1 MWTISENTKVS
12 WYYNS
17 GRVRLFLVEQTL
29 SYVLTHSSGSFVAL
43 DDPNCDRMMTVRC
56 NSHVV
61 VEVIGNWSIL
71 SFSYEDVLQVFVHIA
86 QLPLRFNAFQEINK
100 LIKIISK
107 SIFFPQWEGNLFCVY
122 WWVWWG
128 SWEQITVGYSGFRY
142 VMINNLI
149 ALMSPLRNLIF
160 LLIYVITKGHLFHL
174 ITHLHSIYCMWE
186 SCFVYLTSMHWLSA
200 PRSSRNR
207 LQFPSQSLLVSLL
220 REHTFGHCGTLSL
233 NNSSQRPKPNMPIWL
248 PICIFTLPS
257 ACFPSLCY
265 RQRLEISWLLFIF
278 SYFVLSYPHPPP
290 PIIRSSC
297 VGVGFYIFSF
307 ILYVLLGGDSLQ
319 TSKKPD
325 CPWTCLLFWKEHFQ
339 TLPLLQP
346 LCIVRRLGLV

>member
-1 MWTISENTKVS
+1 MK
-12 WYYNS
+12 
-17 GRVRLFLVEQTL
+17 
-29 SYVLTHSSGSFVAL
+29 
-43 DDPNCDRMMTVRC
+43 
-56 NSHVV
+56 
-61 VEVIGNWSIL
+61 
-71 SFSYEDVLQVFVHIA
+71 
-86 QLPLRFNAFQEINK
+86 K

-107 SIFFPQWEGNLFCVY
+107 SIFFPQWEGNVFCVY

-128 SWEQITVGYSGFRY
+128 SWEKITVGYSGFRY

-233 NNSSQRPKPNMPIWL
+233 NNSSQRPKPNMPIRL

-257 ACFPSLCY
+257 ACFLH
-265 RQRLEISWLLFIF
+265 
-278 SYFVLSYPHPPP
+278 FVIGSIWKYLDY
-290 PIIRSSC
+290 
-297 VGVGFYIFSF
+297 FSF
-307 ILYVLLGGDSLQ
+307 SVILFSVILTPPLSGALVLEWVFTFPSF
-319 TSKKPD
+319 
-325 CPWTCLLFWKEHFQ
+325 CTC
-339 TLPLLQP
+339 
-346 LCIVRRLGLV
+346 C